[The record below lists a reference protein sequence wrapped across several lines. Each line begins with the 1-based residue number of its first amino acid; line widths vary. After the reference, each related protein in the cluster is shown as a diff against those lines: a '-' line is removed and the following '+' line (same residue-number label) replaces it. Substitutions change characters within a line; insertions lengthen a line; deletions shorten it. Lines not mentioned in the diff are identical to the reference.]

1 LRAASGAALSGRNP
15 SEFSA
20 AGRSA
25 LPIQQ
30 HQQGGGLPHLRP
42 QAHHP
47 DRLPRLDRLVCR
59 PQGYREGM

>member
-1 LRAASGAALSGRNP
+1 L
-15 SEFSA
+15 

-25 LPIQQ
+25 LPIQR
-30 HQQGGGLPHLRP
+30 HQQGGCLPHPRP
-42 QAHHP
+42 QVHHP